1 MKPLRW
7 ILSMVRDH
15 LTPSHHEPQDI
26 RLRVANLER
35 GTLLATR
42 MEVADT
48 SPKRNKGLL
57 GRNYLAPGEGLW
69 ILPCDA
75 VHTFGM
81 RFPIDLI
88 YLDRKNK
95 IKKLLSNV
103 PPWRLSACL
112 PAHSILELPAGTIR
126 DTETYLGDTLEF
138 SAVAVSDDSIGE
150 PSADE
155 PEPEQE

>member
-1 MKPLRW
+1 MKPLSW
-7 ILSMVRDH
+7 ILSTWNTLLATGH
-15 LTPSHHEPQDI
+15 NEAQDI
-26 RLRVANLER
+26 CLRVENSTR
-35 GTLLATR
+35 GTVLATR

-57 GRNYLAPGEGLW
+57 GRNGLFPGEGLW

-75 VHTFGM
+75 IHTIGM

-88 YLDRKNK
+88 YLDRKNQV
-95 IKKLLSNV
+95 KKLVSAV

-126 DTETYLGDTLEF
+126 QTLTCAGDTLEL
-138 SAVAVSDDSIGE
+138 SPAETVSNS
-150 PSADE
+150 S
-155 PEPEQE
+155 